1 MLKNAISLDFETFSS
16 TNLKA
21 LGAYKYAEG
30 RDTEVLILAVQQHGS
45 DEVLSWDVR
54 SKPNAAIALLRRAIE
69 EKWEIH
75 AFNVQFEWVILKYV
89 CPRQFGFPVP
99 DIGTMRCTAA
109 MCRSAGLP
117 PSLAKAATFLKLP
130 ILKDSIGHPLIR
142 TFSVPNKKMGRKHWD
157 TEGTFTLAGERV
169 TYEQAFQK
177 FVDYCVQD
185 VRTEVA
191 VANKMSAYELKGF
204 PLEWFQLD
212 MRMNDRG
219 VPVDR
224 VALQAAYEMF
234 REKEQHL
241 TDQFR
246 AITNLGP
253 SQNAKC
259 LEWFRERGY
268 LAPKLD
274 KKHREEQVKRGNLT
288 DEALEALR
296 LKSLLAYAAVK
307 KIPSMISRAMAD
319 GHIRGSFL
327 WCGAQKTWRWTSQ
340 TPQWQNMKKPPKWL
354 RPGIEGTYQTLKNQ
368 ELCMDNFEFLYG
380 PAYEVVASLA
390 RYFVRFPDAN
400 ILDLDFSAVEAKILP
415 FAICADRIMEKIRTG
430 GDIYIG
436 TAASLSQALK
446 EKHTVGFDIDRET
459 AKTIVLA
466 TQFQGGW
473 HAVYTATGEKWNR
486 AWCETAVQ
494 IVRKENP
501 EFPVAWRAF
510 QDSFVAAFHTPH
522 KWIEATPYAA
532 FAYVTKG
539 PFPRMLMRLPSGRK
553 ITYPYPECNP
563 ITMVKVATKGAD
575 GKVIKREWVRESGH
589 FEDEDSLAAVMKM
602 GDPFFYPKSYIE
614 ASFPTHELSFYGH
627 IKGVN
632 YGRVP
637 TYGGDLLQSL
647 TQGIGA
653 DLLAHGAI
661 NADKAGFLPFFLV
674 HDQAL
679 TPDDGRKEEFEK
691 VMCSI
696 PEWFQGFP
704 LEATA
709 DSVRSYCKS

>member
-16 TNLKA
+16 TNLKTI
-21 LGAYKYAEG
+21 GAYKYAEG

-45 DEVLSWDVR
+45 NEVLSWDIR
-54 SKPNAAIALLRRAIE
+54 QKPNAAINLLRKAIE

-99 DIGTMRCTAA
+99 DISTMRCTAA
-109 MCRSAGLP
+109 VCRSAGLP

-130 ILKDSIGHPLIR
+130 ILKDTIGLPLIR
-142 TFSVPNKKMGRKHWD
+142 TFSVPDKKVGRKHHN
-157 TEGTFTLAGERV
+157 TEGVFTLAGEKV
-169 TYEQAFQK
+169 TYSEAFQK
-177 FVDYCVQD
+177 FVDYCIQD

-191 VANKMSAYELKGF
+191 VANVMSAYELKGF

-234 REKEQHL
+234 KEKEEYLSERFREL
-241 TDQFR
+241 TDLNPTQ
-246 AITNLGP
+246 GE
-253 SQNAKC
+253 KC
-259 LEWFRERGY
+259 KVWFKERGY
-268 LAPKLD
+268 DSASLD
-274 KKHREEQVKRGNLT
+274 KKNREAQVKRGKLT
-288 DEALEALR
+288 EEALEALE
-296 LKSLLAYAAVK
+296 LKSLLGYAALK
-307 KIPSMISRAMAD
+307 KIPSMIMMAMND
-319 GHIRGSFL
+319 GCIRGSFL
-327 WCGAQKTWRWTSQ
+327 WCGAQKTWRWTSK

-354 RPGIEGTYQTLKNQ
+354 RPYIELAYQTLKNR
-368 ELCMDNFEFLYG
+368 ELSMDNYEFLYG

-390 RYFVRFPDAN
+390 RYFVRYEDSN
-400 ILDLDFSAVEAKILP
+400 ILDLDFAAVEAKILP
-415 FAICADRIMEKIRTG
+415 HAICANRIMEKIRTG
-430 GDIYIG
+430 GDIYVG
-436 TAASLSQALK
+436 TAISLSQALK
-446 EKHTVGFDIDRET
+446 EKHKVDFDIDRET

-501 EFPVAWRAF
+501 EFPAAWRDFQNAF
-510 QDSFVAAFHTPH
+510 TEAFHTPH
-522 KWIEATPYAA
+522 KWVDATPYAS
-532 FAYVTKG
+532 FAYVKNG
-539 PFPRMLMRLPSGRK
+539 AFPRMLMRLPSGRK

-563 ITMVKVATKGAD
+563 ITMVKVATKGKD
-575 GKVIKREWVRESGH
+575 DKVIKREWVREPGH
-589 FEDEDSLAAVMKM
+589 FDDEDVLAATMKM
-602 GDPFFYPKSYIE
+602 GDPFIYPKSYIE
-614 ASFPTHELSFYGH
+614 ASFPTHELSFFGH
-627 IKGVN
+627 VEGAH
-632 YGRVP
+632 YGRVS

-661 NADKAGFLPFFLV
+661 NAEKQGFEPFLLV

-679 TPDDGRKEEFEK
+679 VKDNGRKDEFEK
-691 VMCSI
+691 AMCMI

-709 DSVRSYCKS
+709 DCVRSYCKV